1 MHFQYVVAPP
11 SVALP
16 PPPAAAA
23 DGQAALLRELIDV
36 QREQLA
42 YLRAAHE
49 SQNANA
55 RWQAFLSRYADEF
68 PGLGKGCQEAF
79 PHVERAFLRLL
90 DDLSRRLTDEGA
102 DPIDDEFSFV
112 LTTGRRLEFYNT
124 GVQTRA
130 YPSARRQEEVLWIH
144 PDDAATYDIARGD
157 LVRVR
162 SRRGEL
168 VLPAGFDTGLSRGL
182 LFMTLHFPDQTPT
195 NVLTIEATDPIAGT
209 AEFKA
214 AAVSI
219 DRVRAAEVH
228 TNGQVQAVPVG

>member
-68 PGLGKGCQEAF
+68 PGVGKGCQEAF

-90 DDLSRRLTDEGA
+90 DDLARRLTDEDA
-102 DPIDDEFSFV
+102 DPIDDEFSLGEF
-112 LTTGRRLEFYNT
+112 LDRYGMRLAQL
-124 GVQTRA
+124 G
-130 YPSARRQEEVLWIH
+130 
-144 PDDAATYDIARGD
+144 
-157 LVRVR
+157 
-162 SRRGEL
+162 
-168 VLPAGFDTGLSRGL
+168 
-182 LFMTLHFPDQTPT
+182 
-195 NVLTIEATDPIAGT
+195 NVLNVLGPLAEAARSSSS
-209 AEFKA
+209 E
-214 AAVSI
+214 
-219 DRVRAAEVH
+219 
-228 TNGQVQAVPVG
+228 